1 MRALTITIVGPGA
14 LGCLFAALF
23 SKAGHS
29 VWILDYNSVRAQRI
43 NARGIRLAEGASSG
57 CYAVKST
64 IEAGEIGRTD
74 VVLLCVKSY
83 DVHNALRLA
92 SPLLKEGTLLIA
104 MQNGLG
110 HHEVL
115 RQSKGLCWAVGIT
128 AQGAALLEPGVV
140 RHGGSGITTLGFID
154 EVDET
159 AQKRLA
165 EIAALF
171 EAAGVPTV
179 LSSDIEAA
187 VWDKLLVNVGINALT
202 ALYGCSNGELL
213 ENRQAM
219 LQLRQAVNEAA
230 AVALAKGIKI
240 TKDPVSRTKAV
251 CRATSKNISSML
263 QDIRHHRKT
272 EIESINGAIIREA
285 ASLGIDVPVNKKL
298 TLKIQK
304 IKETV

>member
-1 MRALTITIVGPGA
+1 MTITVVGPGA

-43 NARGIRLAEGASSG
+43 NAQGICLVEDGSE
-57 CYAVKST
+57 CYAVRST

-92 SPLLKEGTLLIA
+92 ASLLKEGTLLIA

-115 RQSKGLCWAVGIT
+115 QQSKGLCWAVGIT

-140 RHGGSGITTLGFID
+140 RHGGSGITTLGFMD

-179 LSSDIEAA
+179 VSSDIEAA

-285 ASLGIDVPVNKKL
+285 ASLGRGVPINKEL
-298 TLKIQK
+298 TLKIQNLK
-304 IKETV
+304 RR